1 MIVNDKKILYMLKK
15 TFVSRPL
22 FVSFELGRTPTPPQQ
37 ETGACVTT
45 SHIKVYT
52 VVIFGYT
59 SPQLD
64 QLGHKTTKRYYNQS
78 ATIRLP
84 TLQTSSSNEVGTKTQ
99 HLT

>member
-1 MIVNDKKILYMLKK
+1 MLKK

-59 SPQLD
+59 SPQLSSINWAT
-64 QLGHKTTKRYYNQS
+64 KPPNAITTKVQ
-78 ATIRLP
+78 L
-84 TLQTSSSNEVGTKTQ
+84 
-99 HLT
+99 